1 MSAERPLTS
10 QPPMTKPKPMPD
22 PNRAPRRCPLRR
34 TELVGAHAASS
45 NHDAASMR
53 RHIANKES
61 R

>member
-10 QPPMTKPKPMPD
+10 QQPMPMPR
-22 PNRAPRRCPLRR
+22 PNRAPRGCQPSGAQTSL
-34 TELVGAHAASS
+34 GAHAASS

-53 RHIANKES
+53 LHIANKES

>member
-10 QPPMTKPKPMPD
+10 QQPMPTPG
-22 PNRAPRRCPLRR
+22 PNRAPRPCPAIRCTDLA
-34 TELVGAHAASS
+34 GAHAAAS

-53 RHIANKES
+53 LHIANKES